1 LWDLVNFEVA
11 EFTGVVLSFVVSR
24 NIGDKLL
31 EQKMN
36 LNFYW
41 NRWEMPFAFTKWNGE
56 WTTIRTQVSSMG

>member
-36 LNFYW
+36 LNFY
-41 NRWEMPFAFTKWNGE
+41 
-56 WTTIRTQVSSMG
+56 